1 MSDPDNYRPLSVP
14 DVDFG
19 GTFGGAYRR
28 PDLLDRLLRENPEIE
43 EQLRDERRGR

>member
-1 MSDPDNYRPLSVP
+1 MSDPDNYKPLSVP
-14 DVDFG
+14 DVDFE

-43 EQLRDERRGR
+43 EQLRNERRGR